1 MGAFDEKKIDCH
13 NHILDPRAYPY
24 RADARYH
31 PSGQEIG
38 TEAQLHAVCDAHG
51 VTHCLVVGPNSG
63 YGEDNRC
70 LLDAIA
76 RSAERFK
83 GVAVVAHDTGTAAL
97 ADLKGR
103 GIVGIAVNVT
113 FHGLDYYADIGPLI
127 RRLTDLDMFLQI
139 QVEGDQLLGLMPLL
153 DGTEVRILVD
163 HCGRP
168 DLAYGL
174 DQPGF
179 RTLLALADTGRA
191 TVKLSGLAK
200 FARTPPPYAD
210 TWPYVRALV
219 AAYGLDA
226 CVWGSDWPFL
236 RAPERVDYGPLLTVV
251 DRLFPN
257 PADRERLLWRTPARL
272 FGFTGA
278 AEPSAPA

>member
-1 MGAFDEKKIDCH
+1 MTLSSH
-13 NHILDPRAYPY
+13 LDRRRA
-24 RADARYH
+24 
-31 PSGQEIG
+31 
-38 TEAQLHAVCDAHG
+38 
-51 VTHCLVVGPNSG
+51 